1 MKRVEPPKLAEKL
14 LGQLCKEELLEEI
27 LGDLQ
32 QYYNELEIEQ
42 QWKKNLYY
50 WFHALNFLR
59 PFALRK
65 SKQESLNHYTMFRHN
80 ILISYRSFKRYKT
93 SFFINLAGL
102 STGLTCA
109 LLIYLWVHDELQV
122 DTFHE
127 NDAQLYLL
135 LENKQQAN
143 SIETITYTSG
153 LMAQSLAEERT
164 EVAHAV
170 TVREDEES
178 ATLTFKDNSLRASG
192 VYVDRDFF
200 HVFTFPLI
208 YGEKSTVLADKNA
221 IIISE
226 SLAIGLFGSVDK
238 ALDQTIEFQKDE
250 QFLITGIFE
259 DVPENSTLKFDYL
272 LSFEK
277 YLDDNEWALRWGN
290 EPADV
295 YVVLKPDT
303 DVNQF
308 NESIADYVKI
318 KSNNGIT
325 DRVPFLVPFSK
336 NYLFGKYENGKQ
348 IGGRIQYVRLFS
360 IIAVFILV
368 IASINFMNLSTARAS
383 RRLKEIGV
391 KKVVGASRKALIFQH
406 FSDSML
412 IVFLS
417 MVLALLLVILILPHF
432 NEITGKHLNLILDQS
447 LTSMILGI
455 TIMVGLLAGSYPA
468 IYLSQFRPITI
479 LKGRFSTSTGVLW
492 TRKGLVVFQFA
503 LSTILIVAVLV
514 VYKQMEFLQTK
525 NLGFSRDNMIYFDRE
540 GALMEEEHLETYLS
554 ELRNIKGVSEVSGI
568 GHDLTGNNWGT
579 YGHQWEGK
587 DPEDNTRF
595 EVMPVY
601 YDMMEILGMELK
613 EGRMFSRDFKDEGSK
628 IIFNEVAIEHMG
640 LKDPIGKT
648 FTFWGV
654 EKEIVG
660 VVKNIHFESLHK
672 NVRPQCFRFM
682 PNRINKF
689 MVKSEVGME
698 QDVIAGL
705 YEFNKKFNP
714 GFALNYKFLDKEYEA
729 QYKAE
734 QRVSTLSKYFAGIAI
749 LISCLGLFGLAAFTA
764 ERRIKEIGVRKV
776 LGASVFGIIQLL
788 TSDFTKMVLAAI
800 LIALPLSYFIAN
812 WWLEG
817 FAYRINLEWWFF
829 VGAGTIALLIAWIT
843 VGFQTVKAANI
854 NPVECLKDE

>member
-1 MKRVEPPKLAEKL
+1 MKKTGPPKFADKL

-32 QYYNELEIEQ
+32 QYYNELEGIQ
-42 QWKKNLYY
+42 QWKKDLFY

-80 ILISYRSFKRYKT
+80 LKISYRSFKRYKT
-93 SFFINLAGL
+93 TFFINLVGL
-102 STGLTCA
+102 TTGLTCA
-109 LLIYLWVHDELQV
+109 LLIYLWVFDELQV
-122 DTFHE
+122 DKFHE
-127 NDAQLYLL
+127 KDAHLYLL
-135 LENKQQAN
+135 LENKKQAN
-143 SIETITYTSG
+143 DLRTMTYTSG

-164 EVAHAV
+164 EVSRAV

-178 ATLTFKDNSLRASG
+178 ATLAYKDNSIRANG
-192 VYVDRDFF
+192 KYVDRDFF
-200 HVFTFPLI
+200 HVFTFPLT
-208 YGEKSTVLADKNA
+208 YGAKNTVLADKNA
-221 IIISE
+221 IVISE
-226 SLAIGLFGSVDK
+226 SLAISLFSSVEK
-238 ALDQTIEFQKDE
+238 ALDQTIEFQKDK

-259 DVPENSTLKFDYL
+259 DVPDNSTLKFDYL
-272 LSFEK
+272 LSYEK
-277 YLDDNEWALRWGN
+277 YLDENEWALRWGN

-295 YVVLKPDT
+295 YVVLKPGT

-308 NESIADYVKI
+308 NESIADYVKV
-318 KSNNGIT
+318 KTNNGIT
-325 DRVPFLVPFSK
+325 DRMPFLVPFSK
-336 NYLFGKYENGKQ
+336 HYLFGNYENGKQ
-348 IGGRIQYVRLFS
+348 VGGRIQYVRLFS

-391 KKVVGASRKALIFQH
+391 KKVVGASRKALVFQH
-406 FSDSML
+406 FTDSLLM
-412 IVFLS
+412 VMLS
-417 MVLALLLVILILPHF
+417 MMLAVFLVILILPHF
-432 NEITGKHLNLILDQS
+432 NEITGKHLALMMNQTLLSI
-447 LTSMILGI
+447 ILGI
-455 TIMVGLLAGSYPA
+455 TMVVGFLAGSYPA

-479 LKGRFSTSTGVLW
+479 LKGKFSTSTGVIW
-492 TRKGLVVFQFA
+492 TRKGLVIFQFS

-540 GALMEEEHLETYLS
+540 GALMEEEHLETYLL
-554 ELRNIKGVSEVSGI
+554 ELSNIKGVSEVSGT
-568 GHDLTGNNWGT
+568 GHDLTGSNWGT
-579 YGHQWEGK
+579 YGHNWEGK

-601 YDMMEILGMELK
+601 YDMMEILGMELV
-613 EGRMFSRDFKDEGSK
+613 EGRMYDRDFKDEGSK

-640 LKDPIGKT
+640 LTDPIGKT

-654 EKEIVG
+654 EKEIIG

-672 NVRPQCFRFM
+672 SVRPQCFRFM
-682 PNRINKF
+682 PNRIDRF
-689 MVKSEVGME
+689 MVKTEAGME

-705 YEFNKKFNP
+705 HAFNKKFNP
-714 GFALNYKFLDKEYEA
+714 GFSLNYKFLDKEYEA

-734 QRVSTLSKYFAGIAI
+734 QRVSALSKYFAGIAI

-764 ERRIKEIGVRKV
+764 EKRIKEIGVRKV

-788 TSDFTKMVLAAI
+788 TSDFTKMVIAAI
-800 LIALPLSYFIAN
+800 VIALPLSYLIAN
-812 WWLEG
+812 WWLES
-817 FAYRINLEWWFF
+817 FAYRIDLEWWFF
-829 VGAGTIALLIAWIT
+829 AGAGTSALLIAWIT
-843 VGFQTVKAANI
+843 VGFQTVKTANI